1 MVVDGTHWGGAGM
14 MHYYVTELNPA
25 KGFSGQPDS
34 VVQVS
39 LLSQMYFSW
48 TENAYTLSVK

>member
-14 MHYYVTELNPA
+14 MHYYDTELNAA

-34 VVQVS
+34 VVKVS

-48 TENAYTLSVK
+48 TENAYTIFVK